1 MPANNTE
8 MTRRELGRTA
18 AFAGGAVAASAFSAS
33 GAAPPLERRPL
44 GKTGIEVGL
53 LGIGTSP
60 LGQPGVTQKEVNH
73 VIAMA
78 ADEGVNYL
86 DAAPIYGMAERRLG
100 PALKGKRDKFVL
112 ISKVEATSKQ
122 DATWQM
128 KESLHKMQTDYLDV
142 VHIHNVGRTDR
153 FPDLDV
159 LTGEDGALQALR
171 DAKKE
176 GLIRHIGLTC
186 HLRPTRALPIIE
198 TGEIELVMCAANFVD
213 VHTYNFE
220 GTVFAAAEKRGMG
233 VVAMKILGG
242 TDGDHAKLSADEHY
256 TNAVRYAL
264 GIPGLSV
271 AIMGIKNTT
280 ELEKA
285 LATVRAY
292 KPFTNNELTQINQ
305 KGKTLAKASDW
316 GELRGPVAWDGDRS
330 A

>member
-1 MPANNTE
+1 MAGNNND
-8 MTRRELGRTA
+8 MTRRELGRQA
-18 AFAGGAVAASAFSAS
+18 ALAGGAIAASTLPAS
-33 GAAPPLERRPL
+33 GAARELERRPL
-44 GKTGIEVGL
+44 GKTGLEVGV

-60 LGQPGVTQKEVNH
+60 LGQPGVTQQEVNR

-100 PALKGKRDKFVL
+100 PALKGKRDRFVL
-112 ISKVEATSKQ
+112 VSKVEATSKQ
-122 DATWQM
+122 DATWQL
-128 KESLHKMQTDYLDV
+128 KESLLKMQTDYLDI
-142 VHIHNVGRTDR
+142 VHLHNVGRTDR

-159 LTGEDGALQALR
+159 LMGEDGALQGLR

-186 HLRPTRALPIIE
+186 HLRPKRALPVIE
-198 TGEIELVMCAANFVD
+198 TGEIELVMCATNFVD

-220 GTVFAAAEKRGMG
+220 GTVFATAAKRGMG

-242 TDGDHAKLSADEHY
+242 REGDGAKLSADEHY

-271 AIMGIKNTT
+271 AIMGVKSTG
-280 ELEKA
+280 ELKKA

-292 KPFTNNELTQINQ
+292 KPFTKDELTRLDE
-305 KGKTLAKASDW
+305 KGKTMAKADDW

>member
-1 MPANNTE
+1 MADDNKQL
-8 MTRRELGRTA
+8 TRRELGRKA
-18 AFAGGAVAASAFSAS
+18 ALAGGAMAASSLGAS
-33 GAAPPLERRPL
+33 GATGALERRQL
-44 GKTGIEVGL
+44 GKTGIEVGI

-60 LGQPGVTQKEVNH
+60 LGQPGVTQQEVNR

-142 VHIHNVGRTDR
+142 VHLHNVGRTDR

-159 LTGEDGALQALR
+159 LMGEDGALQGLR

-186 HLRPTRALPIIE
+186 HLRPTRALPVIAG
-198 TGEIELVMCAANFVD
+198 GEIELVMCAANFVD
-213 VHTYNFE
+213 RHTYNFE
-220 GTVFAAAEKRGMG
+220 GTVFAEAAKRGMG

-256 TNAVRYAL
+256 TTAVRYAL

-271 AIMGIKNTT
+271 AIMGMKSTA
-280 ELEKA
+280 ELQKA
-285 LATVRAY
+285 LATVRSY
-292 KPFTNNELTQINQ
+292 EPLSSQELTQLNNE
-305 KGKTLAKASDW
+305 GRMLAKSKDW
-316 GELRGPVAWDGDRS
+316 GELRGPVAWDGDKP

>member
-1 MPANNTE
+1 MPENSNE
-8 MTRRELGRTA
+8 MTRRELARKA
-18 AFAGGAVAASAFSAS
+18 ALAGGAMAASTFAAS
-33 GAAPPLERRPL
+33 GAPPPLERRPL

-60 LGQPGVTQKEVNH
+60 LGQPGVTQQEVNR

-142 VHIHNVGRTDR
+142 VHLHNVGRTDR

-220 GTVFAAAEKRGMG
+220 GTVFAAAAKRGMG

-256 TNAVRYAL
+256 TTAVRYAL

-271 AIMGIKNTT
+271 AIMGVKSTT
-280 ELEKA
+280 ELRKA
-285 LATVRAY
+285 LATVRDY
-292 KPFTNNELTQINQ
+292 SPFTRDELTQLEQ
-305 KGKTLAKASDW
+305 KGKTLAQSSDW